1 MRTSP
6 RSATALAA
14 VLLVSLSACGGA
26 GGDKPAAPMTEVTIA
41 CDQFAGTAKKITDAQ
56 AELYAGKG
64 GAEAIASLRHELDA
78 LGKGAPADV
87 RAAITEMLDAFGK
100 AQQILQHPNPDDSAK
115 LAALG
120 PRLSADSQKIT
131 AYVVAKCR

>member
-6 RSATALAA
+6 RGATALAA
-14 VLLVSLSACGGA
+14 VLLVPLSACGA
-26 GGDKPAAPMTEVTIA
+26 SGGDKPAAPMTQITIA
-41 CDQFAGTAKKITDAQ
+41 CDQFADTARKITDAQ

-78 LGKGAPADV
+78 LGNGAPADV
-87 RAAITEMLDAFGK
+87 KAAIAEMLDAFGR
-100 AQQILQHPNPDDSAK
+100 AQQIMQHPNPDDSAQ

-131 AYVVAKCR
+131 AYVVSKCR